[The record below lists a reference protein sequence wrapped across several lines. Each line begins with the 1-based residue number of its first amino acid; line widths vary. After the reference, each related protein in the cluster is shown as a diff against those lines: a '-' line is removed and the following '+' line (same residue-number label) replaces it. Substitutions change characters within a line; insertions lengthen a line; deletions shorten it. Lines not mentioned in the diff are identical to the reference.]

1 MKMMEKMKI
10 AITALVGL
18 CLLCAVAAFF
28 LPNAQGMVL
37 SYLAIALAAVV
48 AVLCFAGIISLM
60 NQHHTAA

>member
-1 MKMMEKMKI
+1 MLNLKN
-10 AITALVGL
+10 AIMSLVGL

-48 AVLCFAGIISLM
+48 AVLCVAGMIVLM
-60 NQHHTAA
+60 NQHNAAA

>member
-37 SYLAIALAAVV
+37 SYLAIALAAAV
-48 AVLCFAGIISLM
+48 AVLCVAGLAM
-60 NQHHTAA
+60 LLHHPNAAA